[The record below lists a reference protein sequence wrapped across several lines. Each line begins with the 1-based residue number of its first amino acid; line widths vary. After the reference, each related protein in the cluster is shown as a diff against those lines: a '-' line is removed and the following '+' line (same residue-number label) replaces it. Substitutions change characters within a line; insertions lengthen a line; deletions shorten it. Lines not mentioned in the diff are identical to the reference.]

1 MIHRT
6 QWLVASLATGVAAG
20 AQADV
25 VVNEVLGST
34 AGADAEYVELYN
46 AGDAA
51 ADVGGWSVELWESDA
66 GDRFGEAD
74 AASPYTVPAGT
85 VIAAGAHFL
94 FANDAAAA
102 AFGLTPDAPLPADA
116 IENGSYTLV
125 LRDANGDVRQAFFV
139 TDGDTD
145 DAANVAGSL
154 VTPDGSFGPDGTFLP
169 PGFTRTSDGAAD
181 FALLGF
187 TVGDPSQTPTT
198 SGAGGGDGGDGGDGD
213 GGTAT
218 PDDATIMTIQGAGH
232 VSPLLGRSVETSG
245 TVTAVDANAFYL
257 QDPAGDGD
265 VATSDAVLVFTR
277 TAPAV
282 SVGDA
287 VTVTATVSEFFPGGE
302 DTGNLSTTQLVD
314 PTVSVTGTAPLPAP
328 VTLGAAG
335 RTPPTENIDDDAFAS
350 FDPLTDGIDFLESL
364 EAMRVT
370 VPEPLV
376 VAPTNRFGEIF
387 TVADGGATATG
398 LSERRTLNISPDD
411 FNPEKLQVDVDDG
424 ILPGFEPPAVD
435 VGARLDDVTGVVG
448 YGFGNFEIYPTAP
461 FGFAP
466 SDLLPET
473 TTLDVGDDRPS
484 IATYNVLNL
493 DPNDDDGDA
502 DVADG
507 RFAAVAE
514 HVVES
519 LGAPD
524 VVALQEIQDGSGS
537 ADDGTVSAELTLA
550 ALVDAIVAA
559 GGPRYES
566 IDSEGLVDGSVGGQP
581 GGNIRVAFLYD
592 PARVELVGEPE
603 LLTDPVDQATNPL
616 NPFFGSRIPL
626 AADFSFDGE
635 VVTVVN
641 NHFSSKG
648 GSAPI
653 LGTEQPFAERQ
664 EDPEVNGSVDERR
677 LQAAAVND
685 YVAGRLAEDPAANV
699 VALGDLNE
707 FEFVSP
713 VGEILSDNLSNTTL
727 LLEPDERYSFV
738 FQGNSQQLDHVLV
751 SEALADGVEVDVVHV
766 NVEFAED
773 PTRASDH
780 DPVLVTLAPGDG
792 EGNGGEGADPSADLT
807 GDGAVDRRDYLA
819 FARAYRGRA
828 GDGRYDPAADYD
840 SNGRVDR
847 DDLRRFLALYRETLA
862 GAVRGDVDRDGEV
875 DVADLRVL
883 ARALRSRAGQL
894 RYRPEADLN
903 ADDRVDRRDVR
914 ELVGILVRH

>member
-1 MIHRT
+1 MNLLSK
-6 QWLVASLATGVAAG
+6 WPLALLATGVSAG
-20 AQADV
+20 AHADV

-34 AGADAEYVELYN
+34 AGVDAEYVELYN
-46 AGDAA
+46 AGDAPVDA
-51 ADVGGWSVELWESDA
+51 GGWSVELWESDA

-74 AASPYTVPAGT
+74 AASPYIVPAGT

-94 FANDAAAA
+94 FANDAAAT
-102 AFGLTPDAPLPADA
+102 AFGLTPDAALPGNA

-125 LRDANGDVRQAFFV
+125 LRDANGDVRQVFFV

-145 DAANVAGSL
+145 DAANVGGSL
-154 VTPDGSFGPDGTFLP
+154 VTPDESFGPDGTFLP

-187 TVGDPSQTPTT
+187 TVGDPSQTPAA
-198 SGAGGGDGGDGGDGD
+198 SGGG
-213 GGTAT
+213 GGTA
-218 PDDATIMTIQGAGH
+218 PPAGAVTIMAIQGADH
-232 VSPLLGRSVETSG
+232 VSPLLGQGVETSG

-257 QDPAGDGD
+257 QDPVGDGD

-277 TAPAV
+277 TAPTV
-282 SVGDA
+282 DVGDA
-287 VTVTATVSEFFPGGE
+287 ATVTGTVSEFFPGGE

-314 PTVSVTGTAPLPAP
+314 PTVSVTGAAPSPAP

-335 RTPPTENIDDDAFAS
+335 RTPPTETIDDDAFES
-350 FDPLTDGIDFLESL
+350 FDPSTDGIDFLESL

-370 VPEPLV
+370 VPDPLV

-398 LSERRTLNISPDD
+398 LSERRTLNVSPDD

-435 VGARLDDVTGVVG
+435 AGARLDGVTGVVG
-448 YGFGNFEIYPTAP
+448 YGFGNFEIHPTAP

-537 ADDGTVSAELTLA
+537 ADDGAVSAELTLT
-550 ALVDAIVAA
+550 ALADAIVAA

-592 PARVELVGEPE
+592 PARVELAGEPE
-603 LLTDPVDQATNPL
+603 LLTDPIDQATNPL

-626 AADFSFDGE
+626 AADFSFDHE
-635 VVTVVN
+635 IVTVVN
-641 NHFSSKG
+641 SHFSSKG

-664 EDPEVNGSVDERR
+664 EDPDVNGSVDERR

-685 YVAGRLAEDPAANV
+685 YVAGRLAEDPEASV

-713 VGEILSDNLSNTTL
+713 VGEILSGNLSNTTL
-727 LLEPDERYSFV
+727 LLEPNERYSFV

-751 SEALADGVEVDVVHV
+751 SEALADDVEVDVVHV
-766 NVEFAED
+766 NSELAET
-773 PTRASDH
+773 PARASDH
-780 DPVLVTLAPGDG
+780 DPVLVTIAPGDG
-792 EGNGGEGADPSADLT
+792 GGDGGADPGPSADLT

-819 FARAYRGRA
+819 FARAYRGRD

-840 SNGRVDR
+840 GDGRVSR
-847 DDLRRFLALYRETLA
+847 DDLHRFLALYRETLA
-862 GAVRGDVDRDGEV
+862 DAVRGDVDRDGEV
-875 DVADLRVL
+875 DVDDLRAL
-883 ARALRSRAGQL
+883 GRAFPSRAGG
-894 RYRPEADLN
+894 RAYRPEADLN
-903 ADDRVDRRDVR
+903 ADDRVDLRDAR
-914 ELVGILVRH
+914 ELVRIFLGKR